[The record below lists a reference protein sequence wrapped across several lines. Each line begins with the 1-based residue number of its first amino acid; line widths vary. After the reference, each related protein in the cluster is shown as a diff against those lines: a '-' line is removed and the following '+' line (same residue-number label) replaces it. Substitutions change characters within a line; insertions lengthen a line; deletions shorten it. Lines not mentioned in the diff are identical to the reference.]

1 MDMALAAT
9 RSELVHEDGD
19 VAPGSSASP
28 NSWGSRLRARIPCD
42 AAVRTEVS
50 SLGRRSAGCPVSQ
63 LSWAPRASGARK
75 TPADFIDFVP
85 ARNHTYS
92 RSG

>member
-1 MDMALAAT
+1 VDMALAAT

-50 SLGRRSAGCPVSQ
+50 SAGKAVGRLPRLPAELGPTGQRRQ
-63 LSWAPRASGARK
+63 KDARG
-75 TPADFIDFVP
+75 F
-85 ARNHTYS
+85 H
-92 RSG
+92 